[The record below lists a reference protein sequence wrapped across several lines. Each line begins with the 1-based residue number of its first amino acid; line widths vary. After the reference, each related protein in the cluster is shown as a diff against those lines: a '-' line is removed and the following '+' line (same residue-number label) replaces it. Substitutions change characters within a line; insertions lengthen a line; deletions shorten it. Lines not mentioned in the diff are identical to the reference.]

1 MQAQSCGLQEEYRDK
16 PRSVIAADFYHANE
30 LLPLSDE
37 EIVQRVHRNL
47 VICEPAFAEARVSRA
62 ICIQRQPWRQI

>member
-1 MQAQSCGLQEEYRDK
+1 MYMRAQSCGLQEEYRDET
-16 PRSVIAADFYHANE
+16 RSLIAADFYHANE

-47 VICEPAFAEARVSRA
+47 AICEPAFADAKVDAALSPA
-62 ICIQRQPWRQI
+62 AYA